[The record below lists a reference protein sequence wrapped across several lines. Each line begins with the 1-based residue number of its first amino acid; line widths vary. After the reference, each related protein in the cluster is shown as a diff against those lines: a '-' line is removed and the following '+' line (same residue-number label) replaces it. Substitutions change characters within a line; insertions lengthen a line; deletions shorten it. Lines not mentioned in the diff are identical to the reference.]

1 MNAPIQ
7 NATPATE
14 AAADAVLVRVDPTT
28 LDVAE
33 NVRDSVDLDATPEF
47 VDSIREHGVLHP
59 ILAVRREDGAL
70 AVVDGQRRTLAAAE
84 VGAATVPVIVRE
96 QDTDTQGAQ
105 VSRIVEQIVSN
116 DQRSALTDGQRAA
129 GVAQLLDLGVSVK
142 ETAQAL
148 SMTQKAA
155 KTAAKV
161 GGSAAARSALD
172 AGQLDLEHA
181 SIIASFEQM
190 GDTEAV
196 AQLLDVAEH
205 RPFNFPHL
213 ARRLTED
220 RKTARERTKALV
232 PYGEAGHPVLETDPE
247 TGEDVWLYAGEV
259 RTAEGEPVDPTERPE
274 RWSVWADRV
283 EVWIDA
289 ESGRQVDEDTVDW
302 DADGPDDTPA
312 KRLRHRSTVAE
323 GWAWEPSYWITPED
337 AEQHGYRTTR
347 PEPVTAASGAGDD
360 DAAAARRAAE
370 AAEAQRAERRQ
381 VKALNAAGLAE
392 TTLRREHIKTL
403 LSRKTA
409 PKGAAVWTAAT
420 LAASPD
426 LLTEGKAGEVLREVL
441 PGADTGAGIA
451 AMLESATDARAQVLT
466 LALVLTALEARMAG
480 SDKSWWR
487 ASPQT
492 RWTRDGLPRG
502 AARYLA
508 FLTEHG
514 YTTGPVEKVVTGEH
528 TAEDAYA
535 EVTAVTE

>member
-1 MNAPIQ
+1 MNAPTQ
-7 NATPATE
+7 TATPATE
-14 AAADAVLVRVDPTT
+14 PAADAVLVRVDPTT

-47 VDSIREHGVLHP
+47 VASIREHGVLHP
-59 ILAVRREDGAL
+59 ILAVRREDGTL

-181 SIIASFEQM
+181 SIVASFEQM
-190 GDTEAV
+190 GDTDAV
-196 AQLLDVAEH
+196 AQLLDAAEH

-232 PYGEAGHPVLETDPE
+232 PYGEAGHPLLETDPE

-259 RTAEGEPVDPTERPE
+259 RTAEGEPVDPTAHPE
-274 RWSVWADRV
+274 RWSVWADRI

-312 KRLRHRSTVAE
+312 EGLRHRSTVAE

-360 DAAAARRAAE
+360 DEAAARRAAE

-403 LSRKTA
+403 LTRKTA

-420 LAASPD
+420 LAGSPD

-451 AMLESATDARAQVLT
+451 AMLEIATDAKAQVLT

-528 TAEDAYA
+528 TADDAYA

>member
-1 MNAPIQ
+1 MNAPTQ
-7 NATPATE
+7 NAAPATE
-14 AAADAVLVRVDPTT
+14 PAADAVLVRVDPTT

-47 VDSIREHGVLHP
+47 VASIREHGVLHP
-59 ILAVRREDGAL
+59 ILAVRREDGTL
-70 AVVDGQRRTLAAAE
+70 AVVDGQRRTLAATAA
-84 VGAATVPVIVRE
+84 GAATVPVIVRE

-181 SIIASFEQM
+181 SIIASFEQL
-190 GDTEAV
+190 GDTDAV
-196 AQLLDVAEH
+196 ALLLDAAEH

-220 RKTARERTKALV
+220 RKTARERATALV
-232 PYGEAGHPVLETDPE
+232 PYGEAGHPVLTEDPE

-259 RTAEGEPVDPTERPE
+259 RTAEGEPVDPTAHPE

-283 EVWIDA
+283 EVWIDR
-289 ESGRQVDEDTVDW
+289 ETGEPVDEDAVDW
-302 DADGPDDTPA
+302 LRSAADDTPA
-312 KRLRHRSTVAE
+312 EGLRHRSTVAE

-337 AEQHGYRTTR
+337 AEQHGYTTTR
-347 PEPVTAASGAGDD
+347 TAPAPAASGAGDD
-360 DAAAARRAAE
+360 AAAAARRADE

-403 LSRKTA
+403 LTRKTA
-409 PKGAAVWTAAT
+409 PKGSTVWTAAT
-420 LAASPD
+420 LAGSPD

-441 PGADTGAGIA
+441 PGADTSAGIA
-451 AMLESATDARAQVLT
+451 AMLETATDARAQVLT

-514 YTTGPVEKVVTGEH
+514 YTTGPVEKIVTGEH
-528 TAEDAYA
+528 TADDAYA
-535 EVTAVTE
+535 DITATE